1 MSLRI
6 TKIDPKFCLSME
18 TDTQLDLTGLSGV
31 SELVAELVAQGQVDT
46 EEAGLSQRDLEKL
59 THKARLT

>member
-1 MSLRI
+1 
-6 TKIDPKFCLSME
+6 ME

>member
-18 TDTQLDLTGLSGV
+18 IDTQLDLTGLSGV